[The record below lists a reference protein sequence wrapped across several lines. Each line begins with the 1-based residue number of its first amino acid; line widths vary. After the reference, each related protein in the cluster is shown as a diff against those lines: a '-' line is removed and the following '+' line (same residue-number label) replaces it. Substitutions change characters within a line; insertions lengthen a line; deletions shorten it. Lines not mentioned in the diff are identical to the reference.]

1 MGRVNPNPI
10 HFLSPLSLSSLSSSG
25 RQEGRG
31 GNGHGGY
38 SSRPGLARW
47 PGARGFE
54 GAAGQGAAVQ
64 GRLDAAPRRGP
75 GGGGARPAAVLAR
88 RPRLLWRGGARPA
101 APGSRPR
108 RRPAWLAA
116 SAPAQRTARGLQRPA
131 RGPGGG
137 RPGSRP
143 RPQRSAR
150 RAASGAAPAPLE
162 PGTRRRWRLRP
173 ARRYSG
179 AWARG
184 SAGGRGLA
192 AQRACLP
199 RPGPDG
205 SRVTPLQGAEF
216 CTKVGLE
223 APTRRHSF
231 PYVFRTSV
239 ARSVRTLIFRMAAR
253 Y

>member
-116 SAPAQRTARGLQRPA
+116 SAPAQRTARGLG
-131 RGPGGG
+131 RGPGAARARDAASVAPAACPALQRSLGARLRWRA
-137 RPGSRP
+137 RPGGTASLPPAARP
-143 RPQRSAR
+143 RRLA
-150 RAASGAAPAPLE
+150 GHAPAGGGVLHE
-162 PGTRRRWRLRP
+162 G
-173 ARRYSG
+173 G
-179 AWARG
+179 
-184 SAGGRGLA
+184 AGGAHTSAFFPVR
-192 AQRACLP
+192 
-199 RPGPDG
+199 
-205 SRVTPLQGAEF
+205 LQD
-216 CTKVGLE
+216 VGG
-223 APTRRHSF
+223 
-231 PYVFRTSV
+231 
-239 ARSVRTLIFRMAAR
+239 SVRPHAHLQDGGEVLVCCALCICL
-253 Y
+253 